1 MLNVLVM
8 APILGS
14 DLSFVSEVDPGIRV
28 LDGNAAYLA
37 ELEAE
42 GLRRRESSPEPNAAP
57 SSEERDALF
66 AQADVLIMSHPVLG
80 NIASRSPRLRWFHHT
95 QAGVSNLWRSDI
107 WESQI
112 VLTSSRGYVAPT
124 SIAQY
129 VMAGIMFFGR
139 GLFNAYLD
147 KRSGRLDRAGYQTI
161 PLHEATVGIVGLGG
175 IGKEVARLARQYSM
189 RVLATRRSAT
199 SPQNNVEGVDLLLP
213 ADQLAEMAAQSDFLA
228 VCTALNHETQSLID
242 KGIFDVMK
250 PSAVLINISRGEIV
264 DEDALIEA
272 LRGGG
277 IRGVVMD
284 VYQGELE
291 GKPPRA
297 ELMELPQAFV
307 TSHISSSDSN
317 FGQAVRELFQ
327 ENLRRF
333 LADGPLLNVVDR
345 ERGY

>member
-14 DLSFVSEVDPGIRV
+14 DLSFVSEVGPDIRV

-42 GLRRRESSPEPNAAP
+42 GLRRREGQSESNDTP
-57 SSEERDALF
+57 STEERDALF

-80 NIASRSPRLRWFHHT
+80 SIASRSPKLRWMHHT
-95 QAGVSNLWRSDI
+95 QAGVSNMWRSDL
-107 WESQI
+107 WDSQI
-112 VLTSSRGYVAPT
+112 VLTSSRGYVGP
-124 SIAQY
+124 SFIAQY

-139 GLFNAYLD
+139 GLFNATMD
-147 KRSGRLDRAGYQTI
+147 KQSGRIDRGSYQTI
-161 PLHEATVGIVGLGG
+161 PLHDATVGIVGLGG

-189 RVLATRRSAT
+189 RTVATRRSAT
-199 SPQNNVEGVDLLLP
+199 APQCDVDGVDLLLP
-213 ADQLAEMAAQSDFLA
+213 ADQLLDMATQSDFLA
-228 VCTALNHETQSLID
+228 VCAALSHETRNLIG
-242 KGIFDVMK
+242 KAVFDVMK
-250 PSAVLINISRGEIV
+250 PSSVLINISRGEIV

-272 LRGGG
+272 LKNGG

-291 GKPPRA
+291 SRPPRA

-307 TSHISSSDSN
+307 TSHISTSDSN
-317 FGQAVRELFQ
+317 FTQTVRELFQ